1 MKRNLPW
8 CVPLSGVPDGKKIA
22 YYRFDES
29 EVPQFN
35 MTMYRG
41 QLYPYDYTFKYP
53 KVGEVNSQV
62 SIWIYDRLVAGK
74 CRRKPVTGNTSH
86 ASNGSITTSSA

>member
-1 MKRNLPW
+1 MKRICPGAFLW
-8 CVPLSGVPDGKKIA
+8 WSPDGKKIA

-41 QLYPYDYTFKYP
+41 QLYPYDYTVKYP

-62 SIWIYDRLVAGK
+62 SIWIYDLAGG
-74 CRRKPVTGNTSH
+74 RKIAGANR
-86 ASNGSITTSSA
+86 